1 MISTFSSSFI
11 SVFKSVF
18 ILFKSELR
26 RYVIIPLIINISLF
40 SFTTYYVVSEFSSW
54 MESLLPS
61 WLDWLNWLIL
71 PLFTITILIVV
82 FYTFTIVANI
92 IAAPF
97 NSLLS
102 EKYENMIQGKI
113 DSDNNETVM
122 QLISRTM
129 TAEIKK
135 LIYILLWLIPLLVI
149 SLIPVINLISPFLWI
164 LFAIWMLSLE
174 YLDYPMGNHNHY
186 FPEVKQTAH
195 QRKSMTLGLG
205 SGLFILTIIPLVNF
219 IAIPAGVV
227 AATKVYL
234 DNADKTE

>member
-1 MISTFSSSFI
+1 MISTFSNSFF

-18 ILFKSELR
+18 VLFKAELR

-54 MESLLPS
+54 MDSLLPS
-61 WLDWLNWLIL
+61 WLDWLNWLVI
-71 PLFTITILIVV
+71 PLFTISILIVV

-102 EKYENMIQGKI
+102 AKYENMIRGNQ
-113 DSDNNETVM
+113 DTENSETIM
-122 QLISRTM
+122 QLIVRTLS
-129 TAEIKK
+129 AELKK
-135 LIYILLWLIPLLVI
+135 IIYILLWLIPLLII
-149 SLIPVINLISPFLWI
+149 SFIPVINLISPFLWI

-195 QRKSMTLGLG
+195 KKKSMTLGLG
-205 SGLFILTIIPLVNF
+205 SGLFILTTIPLVNF
-219 IAIPAGVV
+219 IAIPAGVI
-227 AATKVYL
+227 AATKVYIE
-234 DNADKTE
+234 NADKTE

>member
-1 MISTFSSSFI
+1 MISTFSSSFF

-40 SFTTYYVVSEFSSW
+40 SFTTYYVVSEFSIW
-54 MESLLPS
+54 MDSLLPS

-71 PLFTITILIVV
+71 PLFTISILIVV

-102 EKYENMIQGKI
+102 KKYEQMIRGKT
-113 DSDNNETVM
+113 DTEDNETIM
-122 QLISRTM
+122 QLIIRTLS
-129 TAEIKK
+129 AELKK
-135 LIYILLWLIPLLVI
+135 VFYILLWLIPLLVI
-149 SLIPVINLISPFLWI
+149 SFIPVINLISPFLWI
-164 LFAIWMLSLE
+164 IFAIWMLSLE

>member
-1 MISTFSSSFI
+1 MISTFSNSFF

-18 ILFKSELR
+18 VLFKAELR

-54 MESLLPS
+54 MDSLLPS
-61 WLDWLNWLIL
+61 WLDWLNWLVI

-102 EKYENMIQGKI
+102 AKYENMIRGNV
-113 DSDNNETVM
+113 DSENNETIM
-122 QLISRTM
+122 QLIARTLS
-129 TAEIKK
+129 AELKK
-135 LIYILLWLIPLLVI
+135 IIYILLWLIPLLII
-149 SLIPVINLISPFLWI
+149 SFIPVINLISPFLWI

-205 SGLFILTIIPLVNF
+205 SGLFILTTIPLVNF

-227 AATKVYL
+227 AATKVYI
-234 DNADKTE
+234 DHADKAE